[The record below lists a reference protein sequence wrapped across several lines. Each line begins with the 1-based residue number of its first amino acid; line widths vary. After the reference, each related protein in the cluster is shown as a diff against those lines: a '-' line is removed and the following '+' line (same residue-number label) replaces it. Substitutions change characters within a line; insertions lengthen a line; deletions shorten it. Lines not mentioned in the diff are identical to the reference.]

1 MKFLLR
7 SLAATLLATSALAQA
22 QAPSPATSFPTKPIT
37 IVVPYTAGGT
47 SDNQVRMI
55 SEPLSRIL
63 GQTIIVDNK
72 PGASGALAAAAVA
85 RATPDGHTLL
95 YPNNGVLIASLIN
108 KQTGYDPL
116 KDFTPISTVTKVPM
130 VLVVSKS
137 VPADNLRDFIKY
149 AKANPGKLNYAT
161 VGPASYG
168 NLATSLLS
176 QAAGIKMNQIPYRGE
191 ANTTMAVRSGESH
204 VLLTSPSSAML
215 GQVKEGNLKLLGVAT
230 EKPTD
235 IVPGAQPIAEVLP
248 GFSSQIWFGLLA
260 PAGTP
265 QPVVQK
271 LNAAI
276 QQVLQDT
283 GIRARLFASGALAE
297 GSTQAAFE
305 KLIRTEYSQFKD
317 VILKNDIKGD

>member
-7 SLAATLLATSALAQA
+7 SLAASLIAMSALAQA
-22 QAPSPATSFPTKPIT
+22 QTPSPATSFPTRPIT
-37 IVVPYTAGGT
+37 IVVPYPAGGT

-55 SEPLSRIL
+55 SEPLSKIL

-72 PGASGALAAAAVA
+72 PGASGALAAATVA
-85 RATPDGHTLL
+85 RAAPDGYTLL

-108 KQTGYDPL
+108 KQAGYEPL
-116 KDFTPISTVTKVPM
+116 KDFAPISTVTKVPM
-130 VLVVSKS
+130 VLVINKT
-137 VPADNLRDFIKY
+137 VPADNLRDFVKY

-161 VGPASYG
+161 AGPASFG

-176 QAAGIKMNQIPYRGE
+176 QVAGIKMNQIPYRGE
-191 ANTTMAVRSGESH
+191 AATTLAVRSGESH

-230 EKPTD
+230 EKSTD

-248 GFSSQIWFGLLA
+248 GFSAQIWFGLLA

-283 GIRARLFASGALAE
+283 GIRARMFASGALAE
-297 GSTQAAFE
+297 GSTSAALE
-305 KLIRTEYSQFKD
+305 KLMRTEYSQFKE